1 MWEKHGKK
9 EYLNFK
15 KKCFPHLDDQLRCG
29 IAIRGKLCIKHFIQ
43 HVYALFV
50 DYIVQDGSNMAT
62 FSHFKDWIDDTVF
75 VFRDEDEHEHIISE
89 VKVKIF

>member
-1 MWEKHGKK
+1 
-9 EYLNFK
+9 
-15 KKCFPHLDDQLRCG
+15 
-29 IAIRGKLCIKHFIQ
+29 
-43 HVYALFV
+43 
-50 DYIVQDGSNMAT
+50 MAT